1 MVSRSSRNW
10 PTFRNARIKWT
21 WNSRKRRVFKN
32 LNVYIV
38 VFVIGLRISPQEFKG
53 KLTFLFLVIYIL
65 YVESCWP
72 ITRTEIQSCH
82 CKQKLRC
89 GTNPLT
95 LWDWRVTSSEI
106 SKQDSWRQ
114 MNLFYFEI
122 NFYNCV
128 FHSTRE
134 EWRGMEVSQIEFIFL
149 VACQNYSAIA
159 ASPPI
164 SLVAMPLAF
173 ADAE

>member
-1 MVSRSSRNW
+1 
-10 PTFRNARIKWT
+10 
-21 WNSRKRRVFKN
+21 
-32 LNVYIV
+32 
-38 VFVIGLRISPQEFKG
+38 
-53 KLTFLFLVIYIL
+53 
-65 YVESCWP
+65 
-72 ITRTEIQSCH
+72 
-82 CKQKLRC
+82 
-89 GTNPLT
+89 
-95 LWDWRVTSSEI
+95 
-106 SKQDSWRQ
+106 